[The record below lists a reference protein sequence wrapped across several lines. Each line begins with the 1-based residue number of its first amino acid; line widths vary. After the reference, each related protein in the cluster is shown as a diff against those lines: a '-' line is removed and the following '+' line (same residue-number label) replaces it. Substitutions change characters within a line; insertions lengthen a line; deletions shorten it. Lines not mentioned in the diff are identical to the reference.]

1 MLMTLLSWQIDYSAI
16 QIDNP
21 STHEHIIHPSV
32 GLGLAPRKCS
42 SVRRLHECVRSS
54 VDFGRKCPLVRRL
67 PESSRSSVG
76 FPKVSVRPSVAFTN
90 VSVAPTT
97 SGESVRWLPESFG
110 PSIAFTNVSVRPPT
124 SRKFP
129 FVRRL
134 PEGFRSFFGFS
145 VGPSVTHV
153 LHTNM
158 NCKRTWYWTQGGQK
172 RNQDATVCKD
182 MLLVWVWWEAKRAY
196 VNAVNTATTYIRS
209 PPWAAMGENSLVFFL
224 QAQYYRWWPWVVLHR
239 GLDD

>member
-1 MLMTLLSWQIDYSAI
+1 M
-16 QIDNP
+16 
-21 STHEHIIHPSV
+21 
-32 GLGLAPRKCS
+32 CS
-42 SVRRLHECVRSS
+42 
-54 VDFGRKCPLVRRL
+54 LVRRL
-67 PESSRSSVG
+67 RPKVSVG
-76 FPKVSVRPSVAFTN
+76 SSAPRKFSFFCRLSESVRPSVAFTN

-97 SGESVRWLPESFG
+97 SGESVRWLPESFR

-145 VGPSVTHV
+145 VGPSVPHV
-153 LHTNM
+153 LHTKM
-158 NCKRTWYWTQGGQK
+158 NCIRTWYWTQGGQK

-196 VNAVNTATTYIRS
+196 VNAVRTATTYIRS
-209 PPWAAMGENSLVFFL
+209 PRWAAMGENSLVFFL
-224 QAQYYRWWPWVVLHR
+224 QAQYYRWWPWVAQYYRWWPWVVLHR